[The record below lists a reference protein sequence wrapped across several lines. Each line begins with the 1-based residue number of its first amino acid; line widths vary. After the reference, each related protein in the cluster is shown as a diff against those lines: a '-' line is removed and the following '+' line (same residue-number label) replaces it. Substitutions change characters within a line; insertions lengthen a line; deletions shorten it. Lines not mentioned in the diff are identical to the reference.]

1 MELRK
6 DNNSNSLKA
15 ELNFSSD
22 YNLKNML
29 PWKKKSY
36 SVCSSQFRGTFG
48 KDNGKIPKII
58 KNLSEEAQ
66 LASNNF
72 VEEAISDPSSL
83 RFSNLSNLHI
93 KLKNVNSAK
102 FLA

>member
-1 MELRK
+1 M
-6 DNNSNSLKA
+6 
-15 ELNFSSD
+15 
-22 YNLKNML
+22 
-29 PWKKKSY
+29 KKTSY

-58 KNLSEEAQ
+58 KNLRLEAQ

-72 VEEAISDPSSL
+72 VEEEAISDPSSL
-83 RFSNLSNLHI
+83 RFPNLSNLHI

-102 FLA
+102 FVA

>member
-1 MELRK
+1 MGLIK
-6 DNNSNSLKA
+6 DNNNNSLEA
-15 ELNFSSD
+15 ELNFISD
-22 YNLKNML
+22 YNLNNMF

-58 KNLSEEAQ
+58 KNLSMEAQ

-72 VEEAISDPSSL
+72 VEEEAISDPSL
-83 RFSNLSNLHI
+83 LLFSNLSNF
-93 KLKNVNSAK
+93 A
-102 FLA
+102 